1 VNHSVPLSLYVHIP
15 WCERKCPYCDFN
27 SHENFNPALEQPYVT
42 ALLNDLEQQLDWVQ
56 GREITSIFFG
66 GGTPSLFSAKAI
78 ASILDGITHR
88 LSLSESCEIT
98 LESNPGSA
106 EASKYSSYRTAGV
119 NRLSIGIQ
127 SFEDDK
133 LEGLGRVHSANEAIR
148 AVEMAHEA
156 QFKRVNVD
164 LMYGLPHQNP
174 ANALSDVQIALSL
187 GVEHISWYQLT
198 IERNTAFW
206 SSPPKLPSEELI
218 EPMQSQVARLMAEKA
233 MTQYEVSAWSK
244 KGQEARHNLNYW
256 RFGDYLA
263 IGAGAHGKVTLSN
276 EVFRFQR
283 TRQPQH
289 YIGQFSDPS
298 GTASSPELN
307 PIVSV
312 DLAGEFMMNALRLK
326 HGVLDS
332 VFEARTGQ
340 SVEIIAAK
348 RAALVKLGLMD
359 ADSTRLRATDL
370 GYRHLDSL
378 IERFI

>member
-1 VNHSVPLSLYVHIP
+1 MNHSVPLSLYVHIP

-27 SHENFNPALEQPYVT
+27 SHENFHPALEQPYVT
-42 ALLNDLEQQLDWVQ
+42 ALLNDLEQQLDWVH

-66 GGTPSLFSAKAI
+66 GGTPSLFSPKAI
-78 ASILDGITHR
+78 ASILDGITRR

-106 EASKYSSYRTAGV
+106 EASKYSSYRTAGI

-133 LEGLGRVHSANEAIR
+133 LRGLGRVHSADEAIR

-156 QFKRVNVD
+156 QFKRINID

-206 SSPPKLPSEELI
+206 SSPPTLPAEELI
-218 EPMQSQVARLMAEKA
+218 EPMQSQVARLMAEES

-244 KGQEARHNLNYW
+244 KDQEARHNLNYW

-298 GTASSPELN
+298 AAASSE
-307 PIVSV
+307 S
-312 DLAGEFMMNALRLK
+312 GC
-326 HGVLDS
+326 S
-332 VFEARTGQ
+332 
-340 SVEIIAAK
+340 
-348 RAALVKLGLMD
+348 
-359 ADSTRLRATDL
+359 
-370 GYRHLDSL
+370 
-378 IERFI
+378 

>member
-1 VNHSVPLSLYVHIP
+1 MNHSVPLSLYVHIP

-27 SHENFNPALEQPYVT
+27 SHENFNPTLEQPYVA
-42 ALLNDLEQQLDWVQ
+42 ALLNDLEQQLNWVQ

-66 GGTPSLFSAKAI
+66 GGTPSLFSPKAI

-88 LSLSESCEIT
+88 LSLSEACEIT

-106 EASKYSSYRTAGV
+106 EARKYSAYKTAGI

-133 LEGLGRVHSANEAIR
+133 LERLGRAHSANEAIR
-148 AVEMAHEA
+148 AVDMAHEV

-174 ANALSDVQIALSL
+174 DNALSDVQVGLSL

-206 SSPPKLPSEELI
+206 SSPPKLPAEELI
-218 EPMQSQVARLMAEKA
+218 EPMQSQVARLMAEES

-244 KGQEARHNLNYW
+244 KDQEARHNLNYW

-298 GTASSPELN
+298 AAASSHGLK
-307 PIVSV
+307 PIVSA
-312 DLAGEFMMNALRLK
+312 DLPGEFMMNALRLK
-326 HGVLDS
+326 DGVDNS
-332 VFEARTGQ
+332 IFEARTGQ
-340 SVEIIAAK
+340 SVEVIAAQ
-348 RAALVKLGLMD
+348 RSALVTLGLMD

>member
-1 VNHSVPLSLYVHIP
+1 
-15 WCERKCPYCDFN
+15 
-27 SHENFNPALEQPYVT
+27 
-42 ALLNDLEQQLDWVQ
+42 VQ

-66 GGTPSLFSAKAI
+66 GGTPSLFSPKAI

-88 LSLSESCEIT
+88 LSLSEACEIT

-106 EASKYSSYRTAGV
+106 EARKYSAYKTAGI

-133 LEGLGRVHSANEAIR
+133 LERLGRVHSANEAIR
-148 AVEMAHEA
+148 AVDMAHEA
-156 QFKRVNVD
+156 EFKRVNVD

-174 ANALSDVQIALSL
+174 ANALSDVQVGLSL

-206 SSPPKLPSEELI
+206 SSPPTLPAEELI
-218 EPMQSQVARLMAEKA
+218 EPMQSQVARLMAEES

-244 KGQEARHNLNYW
+244 KDQEARNNLNYW

-283 TRQPQH
+283 TRQPKH

-298 GTASSPELN
+298 TAASSHGLK
-307 PIVSV
+307 PIIST
-312 DLAGEFMMNALRLK
+312 DLPGEFMMNALRLK
-326 HGVLDS
+326 DGVDNS
-332 VFEARTGQ
+332 IFEARTGQ
-340 SVEIIAAK
+340 SVEVIAAQ
-348 RAALVKLGLMD
+348 RSALVTLGLID

>member
-1 VNHSVPLSLYVHIP
+1 MNRSVPLSLYVHIP

-27 SHENFNPALEQPYVT
+27 SHENFNPTLEQPYVA
-42 ALLNDLEQQLDWVQ
+42 ALLNDLEQQLNWVQ

-66 GGTPSLFSAKAI
+66 GGTPSLFSPKAI

-88 LSLSESCEIT
+88 LSLSEACEIT

-106 EASKYSSYRTAGV
+106 EARKYSAYKTAGI

-133 LEGLGRVHSANEAIR
+133 LERLGRVHSANEAIR
-148 AVEMAHEA
+148 AVDMAHEA

-174 ANALSDVQIALSL
+174 DNALSDVQVGLSL

-206 SSPPKLPSEELI
+206 SSPPKLPAEELI
-218 EPMQSQVARLMAEKA
+218 EPMQSQVARLMAEES

-244 KGQEARHNLNYW
+244 KDQEARHNLNYW

-289 YIGQFSDPS
+289 YIGQFSDPLAA
-298 GTASSPELN
+298 ASSHGLK
-307 PIVSV
+307 PIVSA
-312 DLAGEFMMNALRLK
+312 DLPGEFMMNALRLK
-326 HGVLDS
+326 GGVDNS
-332 VFEARTGQ
+332 IFEARTVQ
-340 SVEIIAAK
+340 SVEVIAAQ
-348 RAALVKLGLMD
+348 RSALVTLGLMD